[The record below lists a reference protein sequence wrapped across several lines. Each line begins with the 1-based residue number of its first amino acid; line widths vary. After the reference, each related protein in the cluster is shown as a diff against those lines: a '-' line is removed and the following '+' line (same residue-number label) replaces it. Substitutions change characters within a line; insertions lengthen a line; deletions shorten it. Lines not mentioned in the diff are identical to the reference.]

1 MYRILLVDDEA
12 LIREA
17 VSENVTW
24 EKYGYTLVGSC
35 ENGREALEFIAKNPV
50 DVVLTDICMP
60 YLDGMELSEKLSEE
74 YPDIKVIILSGYD
87 EFEYAKKAIKYGVK
101 EYLLKPITAVEM
113 GETLMALKEEM
124 DKELEAERK
133 ISAMQA
139 NYHKGQMLVCANVLF
154 DLIKGRKA
162 EQESRSELEELGISL
177 DALGYRVAIVELDV
191 YARTDKLRE
200 EQKKESALMAFV
212 LYNISQEIVNKH
224 QAGEVCQGP
233 DHRTYVLF
241 YSNKPVEM
249 RQVVRQVCEEIIHH
263 MNHVMQL
270 EVNIGVGSGIN
281 QFKDIYK
288 SCEEAEEALE
298 YHYLLGGNQVF
309 EMEVIREEKRQIN
322 VEEFL
327 EAILLHTK
335 ENAPDK
341 IKNDMEGLQT
351 LLKTCRCDRQS
362 IRTVLQRINDAV
374 WELWK
379 TSELSDGQEKTRKEQ
394 ALRKILSAGKMA
406 EAVELL
412 CSSCIETGENLDNQ
426 KNKGGKKY
434 AVLAMDYLEKN
445 YANCDLNLQSVC
457 SYLNI
462 SPSRFSSIF
471 KAATGTT
478 FMDVLSGIRMQ
489 KAREL
494 LENTDM
500 RNYEIAERVGFNDPH
515 YFSIAFKKATG
526 KSPTEYAKEMRK

>member
-17 VSENVTW
+17 VSENVAW
-24 EKYGYTLVGSC
+24 GKYGYELVGSC
-35 ENGREALEFIAKNPV
+35 ENGKEALDFIAQNPV

-60 YLDGMELSEKLSEE
+60 YLDGMELSERLSEQ

-87 EFEYAKKAIKYGVK
+87 EFEYAKKAIKFGVK

-113 GETLMALKEEM
+113 GETLLALKEEM
-124 DKELEAERK
+124 DKELAAERK

-139 NYHKGQMLVCANVLF
+139 NYHKGQMLVCANVLL
-154 DLIKGRKA
+154 DLIMGRKA
-162 EQESRSELEELGISL
+162 EQENRSALEELGITL
-177 DALGYRVAIVELDV
+177 DALSYRVGIVELDV
-191 YARTDKLRE
+191 YARTDKLCE

-212 LYNISQEIVNKH
+212 LYNISQEIVKKFK
-224 QAGEVCQGP
+224 AGEVCQGQ
-233 DHRTYVLF
+233 DHRTYILF

-249 RQVVRQVCEEIIHH
+249 SQTVKAVCNEIILH
-263 MNHVMQL
+263 MNQLMQL
-270 EVNIGVGSGIN
+270 DVNVGIGSCIK
-281 QFKDIYK
+281 QFKYIYK
-288 SCEEAEEALE
+288 SCEEAEEALG
-298 YHYLLGGNQVF
+298 YHYLLGGNRMF
-309 EMEVIREEKRQIN
+309 EMEVIRQEVGQPG
-322 VEEFL
+322 VEELL
-327 EAILLHTK
+327 EAVLLHTK
-335 ENAPDK
+335 ENAPEK
-341 IKNDMEGLQT
+341 IKQDMEKLKK
-351 LLKTCRCDRQS
+351 LLIECRCDRQS
-362 IRTVLQRINDAV
+362 IGTILQRIVDAV
-374 WELWK
+374 WNLRK
-379 TSELSDGQEKTRKEQ
+379 NLELSDQQEKARKEQ
-394 ALRKILSAGKMA
+394 ILREILSAGKMA

-412 CSSCIETGENLDNQ
+412 EKSCIETGESLDNH
-426 KNKGGKKY
+426 KNVGGKKY

-489 KAREL
+489 KAKEL
-494 LENTDM
+494 LENSDM

-526 KSPTEYAKEMRK
+526 KSPTEYAKEMRR

>member
-17 VSENVTW
+17 VSENVDW
-24 EKYGYTLVGSC
+24 GKYGYELVGAL
-35 ENGREALEFIAKNPV
+35 ENGREALEFIKENPV

-60 YLDGMELSEKLSEE
+60 YLDGMELSERLSGE
-74 YPDIKVIILSGYD
+74 YPEIKVIILSGYD
-87 EFEYAKKAIKYGVK
+87 EFDYAKRAIKYGVK

-113 GETLMALKEEM
+113 GETLLALKQEM
-124 DKELEAERK
+124 DRELAEERK

-139 NYHKGQMLVCANVLF
+139 NYHKGQMLVRDKVLL
-154 DLIKGRKA
+154 DLIMGRKT
-162 EQESRSELEELGISL
+162 EQENRSALEKLSLCL
-177 DALGYRVAIVELDV
+177 DALGYRVGIVELDV
-191 YARTDKLRE
+191 YARGDKLCG

-212 LYNISQEIVNKH
+212 LYNISQEIVKKH
-224 QAGEVCQGP
+224 GAGEVCQGQ
-233 DHRTYVLF
+233 DHRTYILF

-249 RQVVRQVCEEIIHH
+249 GQRVKTVCDEIILH
-263 MNHVMQL
+263 MNQVMQL
-270 EVNIGVGSGIN
+270 EVNIGIGSCMKE
-281 QFKDIYK
+281 FKDIDK
-288 SCEEAEEALE
+288 SCEEAEEALA
-298 YHYLLGGNQVF
+298 YHYLLGGNRIF
-309 EMEVIREEKRQIN
+309 EMEVIRQEAKEAA
-322 VEEFL
+322 VDELL
-327 EAILLHTK
+327 EAVLLHTK
-335 ENAPDK
+335 ENAPHK
-341 IKNDMEGLQT
+341 IISDMEELKE
-351 LLKTCRCDRQS
+351 LLIKCRCDRQS
-362 IRTVLQRINDAV
+362 IRTILQRSVDAI
-374 WELWK
+374 WELRRNL
-379 TSELSDGQEKTRKEQ
+379 ELSDQQEKSRKERT
-394 ALRKILSAGKMA
+394 LREILDAGKMA

-412 CSSCIETGENLDNQ
+412 QRLCIETGESLDNN
-426 KNKGGKKY
+426 KNVGGKKY

-489 KAREL
+489 KAKEL
-494 LENTDM
+494 LADSDLK
-500 RNYEIAERVGFNDPH
+500 NYEIAERVGFNDPH